1 MFDDLDDGARVGVW
15 TTLALI
21 ALLLFGLIGGLALRQ
36 MKPAAAVAEAPVSA
50 TPAGDDAVLDIPLAG
65 DLTGTVYFMVGKA
78 DLGAD
83 SQAELASVKQA
94 VEAAAARKIVLSGFH
109 DASGDPAKNADL
121 AKQRAKAVRDALTAA
136 GVDASR
142 ILLRKPESTTG
153 EGPAEQARRVEIRLV
168 D

>member
-50 TPAGDDAVLDIPLAG
+50 AGAGDEVLDIPLAG
-65 DLTGTVYFMVGKA
+65 DLTGTVFFLVGQA
-78 DLGAD
+78 ELGAD

-109 DASGDPAKNADL
+109 DASGDPAKNAEL

-136 GVDASR
+136 GVDAGR

-153 EGPAEQARRVEIRLV
+153 DGPAEQARRVEIRLV

>member
-65 DLTGTVYFMVGKA
+65 DLTGTVYFMVGMLNSA
-78 DLGAD
+78 PLRIPVG
-83 SQAELASVKQA
+83 
-94 VEAAAARKIVLSGFH
+94 
-109 DASGDPAKNADL
+109 
-121 AKQRAKAVRDALTAA
+121 QRAVMVFK
-136 GVDASR
+136 
-142 ILLRKPESTTG
+142 
-153 EGPAEQARRVEIRLV
+153 RV
-168 D
+168 